1 MELPLISCLC
11 ITRNSI
17 KLLRRAINCFKAQT
31 YPVKEMVIVYES
43 DDVHIKNYLQ
53 TVSDDNIFYYE
64 VPSDPKLP
72 LGELRNI
79 SVEKCS
85 GEYFCQWDDDDWY
98 SSNRLEVQYEAIVKN
113 CKGASMLSYWLMF
126 DSKTN
131 TAYLSSFRLWEG
143 SILCRKSIIK
153 EETKYAS
160 MEKSEDTALL
170 KQLIESNYIFPVI
183 KPNLYIYVFHG
194 KNTWDYNH
202 FNIFYRKS
210 LKLSPAASS
219 LIRDVLEEKYSV
231 ESATCLLNESDFL
244 QEIVYRYNF
253 VDNYSLQLC

>member
-11 ITRNSI
+11 ITHNNVR
-17 KLLRRAINCFKAQT
+17 LLQRAINCFKAQT

-43 DDVHIKNYLQ
+43 DDVHIKNHLE
-53 TVSDDNIFYYE
+53 TIPDDNIFYYE
-64 VPSDPKLP
+64 VPSEPKLP

-85 GEYFCQWDDDDWY
+85 GVYFCQWDDDDWY
-98 SSNRLEVQYEAIVKN
+98 ASTRLEVQYEAVVEN
-113 CKGASMLSYWLMF
+113 CKAASMLSYWLMF
-126 DSKTN
+126 DSNTN
-131 TAYLSSFRLWEG
+131 AAYLSSFRLWEG
-143 SILCRKSIIK
+143 SILCRRSIIND
-153 EETKYAS
+153 ETKYAS

-170 KQLIESNYIFPVI
+170 KQLIECNYIFPVI

-210 LKLSPAASS
+210 LKLSPSASS
-219 LIRDVLEEKYSV
+219 LVQEILEEKYSV

-244 QEIVYRYNF
+244 KEIVYRYNF